1 MKISMKKQNLLWLV
15 ALAVPSVW
23 AVQPDSSGKFTDK
36 VYVDNIHLIQ
46 QSGGKTLGY
55 STKSGVKILTV
66 DGFAFKDLNRN
77 GILDNYEDWRLPYGE
92 RAKDLAHQ
100 LSIEEIAGLML
111 YSSHQ
116 SIPAA
121 SGGMGASTYNGKKFE
136 DSGAHSYD
144 LTDSQKKFLSED
156 NVRHVLVTKVESPSV
171 AARWNNNVQELTEG
185 IGHGIPANNSSDPRN
200 GTSATTEYN
209 YGAGGTI
216 SLWPGQLGLAATF
229 DPAIVKNFGD
239 IASREYR
246 ALGIA
251 TSLSPQI
258 DLATEPRWSRVN
270 GTFGEDPHLAT
281 DMARAYC
288 DGFQSS
294 SDNGGDWGMF
304 SVNAMVKHWPGGG
317 PEEGGRDA
325 HFGYGKYAVYP
336 GNNFET
342 LLKTFTEG
350 AFKLDGSTKSAS
362 AVMPY
367 YTISYNQ
374 NGGSGSNRGNSYN
387 RYLITDLLRGVY
399 HYDGVVC
406 TDWGITNDVTDP
418 GNFEGKCWGAENLSI
433 AQRHYEIIKAGVD
446 QFGGNN
452 DKGPVL
458 KAYKMGVD
466 EYGEKA
472 MRERFEQSAI
482 RLLTNIFRVGLF
494 ENPYLDPVESQKIVG
509 CPEFMKAGYEAQL
522 KSIVLLKNKS
532 NVLPIKAKKK
542 VYVPKRFYKG
552 MADWF
557 GHTTPDRWDYPVKL
571 STISKYYTV
580 VDAPDKADFAIVFI
594 ESPNS
599 GTGYSKEDRTNGGN
613 GYVPI
618 SLQYND
624 YQATTAREVSIA
636 GGDPFEKSA
645 NRSYKNKSVVTANK
659 SDMQLVQDTKN
670 AMKGKPVVV
679 SVTLMKPC
687 IVSEFEK
694 AADAIVVN
702 YETQGQAVMDIIK
715 GKFEPSGLLPMQMP
729 ASMETVEKQFEDVPR
744 DMDCYQDSEGN
755 KYDFGFGMNWKGVI
769 NDARVQKYAR

>member
-1 MKISMKKQNLLWLV
+1 MKKQSLLWLV
-15 ALAVPSVW
+15 ALIGPSVW
-23 AVQPDSSGKFTDK
+23 AVQPDLPSKFTDK
-36 VYVDNIHLIQ
+36 VLVDNIHIIIQ
-46 QSGGKTLGY
+46 DGGKTLGY
-55 STKSGVKILTV
+55 STKSGIKILTV

-77 GILDNYEDWRLPYGE
+77 EKLDKYEDWRLPYEE

-116 SIPAA
+116 SIPAVP
-121 SGGMGASTYNGKKFE
+121 GGMGASTYNGKSFE
-136 DSGAHSYD
+136 ESGAHSYD
-144 LTDSQKKFLSED
+144 LTDAQKNFLFKD
-156 NVRHVLVTKVESPSV
+156 NVRHVLVTKVESPLV

-185 IGHGIPANNSSDPRN
+185 TGHGIPVNNSSDPRN
-200 GTSATTEYN
+200 GTTATTEYN
-209 YGAGGTI
+209 LGAGGAI

-229 DPAIVKNFGD
+229 DPSIVRRFGD

-251 TSLSPQI
+251 TALSPQI

-270 GTFGEDPHLAT
+270 GTFGEDPQLAT

-342 LLKTFTEG
+342 LLKTFTDG

-374 NGGSGSNRGNSYN
+374 NGGSGSNRGNGYN
-387 RYLITDLLRGVY
+387 RYLITDLLRGIY
-399 HYDGVVC
+399 HYEGVVC
-406 TDWGITNDVTDP
+406 TDWGITSDVTDP
-418 GNFEGKCWGAENLSI
+418 ANFEGKCWGAENLSI

-458 KAYKMGVD
+458 KAYQMGVD
-466 EYGEKA
+466 EYGEKV
-472 MRERFEQSAI
+472 MRKRFEQSAV
-482 RLLTNIFRVGLF
+482 RLLTNILRVGLF
-494 ENPYLDPVESQKIVG
+494 ENPYLDPVVSQKTVG

-522 KSIVLLKNKS
+522 KSIVLLKNKA

-557 GHTTPDRWDYPVKL
+557 GHTVPDRWDYPVKL

-580 VDAPDKADFAIVFI
+580 VDSPDKADFAIVFI
-594 ESPNS
+594 ESPNG
-599 GTGYSKEDRTNGGN
+599 GTGYSKDDRANGGN

-624 YQATTAREVSIA
+624 YKATTARDVSIA
-636 GGDPFEKSA
+636 GGDPFEKSV
-645 NRSYKNKSVVTANK
+645 NRSYKDKSIVTANK
-659 SDMQLVQDTKN
+659 SDLELVLNTKE
-670 AMKGKPVVV
+670 AMKGKPVIV
-679 SVTLMKPC
+679 SITLVKPC
-687 IVSEFEK
+687 IVSELEQ
-694 AADAIVVN
+694 ASDAIVVN
-702 YETQGQAVMDIIK
+702 FETQGQAIMDIIK
-715 GKFEPSGLLPMQMP
+715 GKVEPSGLLPMQMP
-729 ASMETVEKQFEDVPR
+729 ANMETVEKQFEDVPR
-744 DMDCYQDSEGN
+744 DMDCYKDGEGHV
-755 KYDFGFGMNWKGVI
+755 YDFGFGMNWKGVI
-769 NDARVQKYAR
+769 NDTRVQKYVGK

>member
-1 MKISMKKQNLLWLV
+1 MKKQILLCLTALV
-15 ALAVPSVW
+15 WPYVW
-23 AVQPDSSGKFTDK
+23 AVQPDSPSKFKDK
-36 VYVDNIHLIQ
+36 VLVDNIRIIVQ
-46 QSGGKTLGY
+46 DGGKTLGY
-55 STKSGVKILTV
+55 STKSGIKILTV
-66 DGFAFKDLNRN
+66 DGFAFKDLNRD
-77 GILDNYEDWRLPYGE
+77 GRLDKYEDWRLPYEE

-100 LSIEEIAGLML
+100 LSIDEIAGLML

-116 SIPAA
+116 SIPAV
-121 SGGMGASTYNGKKFE
+121 SGGMGASTYNGKSFE
-136 DSGAHSYD
+136 ESGAHAYD
-144 LTDSQKKFLSED
+144 LTDAQKNFLSKD

-185 IGHGIPANNSSDPRN
+185 TGHGIPVNNSSDPRN
-200 GTSATTEYN
+200 GTTATTEYN
-209 YGAGGTI
+209 LGAGGSI

-229 DPAIVKNFGD
+229 DPSIVKNFGD

-251 TSLSPQI
+251 TALSPQI

-270 GTFGEDPHLAT
+270 GTFGEDPQLAV

-374 NGGSGSNRGNSYN
+374 NGGSGSNRGNGYN

-399 HYDGVVC
+399 HYEGVIC
-406 TDWGITNDVTDP
+406 TDWGITSDVTDP
-418 GNFEGKCWGAENLSI
+418 ANFEGKCWGAENLSI

-458 KAYKMGVD
+458 KAYQMGVD
-466 EYGEKA
+466 EYGEKV
-472 MRERFEQSAI
+472 MRERFEQSAV
-482 RLLTNIFRVGLF
+482 RLLTNILRVGLF
-494 ENPYLDPVESQKIVG
+494 ENPYLDPVVSQKIVG

-522 KSIVLLKNKS
+522 KSIVLLKNKA

-557 GHTTPDRWDYPVKL
+557 GHTVPDRWDYPVKL

-580 VDAPDKADFAIVFI
+580 VDSPDKADFAIVFI
-594 ESPNS
+594 ESPNG
-599 GTGYSKEDRTNGGN
+599 GTGYSKDDRANGGN

-624 YQATTAREVSIA
+624 YRATTARDVSIA
-636 GGDPFEKSA
+636 GGDPFEKSV
-645 NRSYKNKSVVTANK
+645 NRSYKNKSIVTTNK
-659 SDMQLVQDTKN
+659 SDLQLVLNTKE
-670 AMKGKPVVV
+670 AMKGKPVIV
-679 SVTLMKPC
+679 SITLIKPC
-687 IVSEFEK
+687 VVSEFEQ

-702 YETQGQAVMDIIK
+702 YETQGQAIMDIIK
-715 GKFEPSGLLPMQMP
+715 GKVEPSGLLPMQMP
-729 ASMETVEKQFEDVPR
+729 ANMETVEKQFEDVPR
-744 DMDCYQDSEGN
+744 DMDCYKDSEGHV
-755 KYDFGFGMNWKGVI
+755 YDFGFGMNWKGVI
-769 NDARVQKYAR
+769 EDARVQKYTGK

>member
-1 MKISMKKQNLLWLV
+1 MKKQSLLWFV
-15 ALAVPSVW
+15 ALIVPSVW
-23 AVQPDSSGKFTDK
+23 AVQPDYPSKFKDK
-36 VYVDNIHLIQ
+36 ALVDSIRLIVQ
-46 QSGGKTLGY
+46 DGGKTLGY
-55 STKSGVKILTV
+55 STKSGIKILTV

-77 GILDNYEDWRLPYGE
+77 EKLDKYEDWRLPYEE
-92 RAKDLAHQ
+92 RAKDLVHQ

-116 SIPAA
+116 SIPAV
-121 SGGMGASTYNGKKFE
+121 SGGMGASTYNGKSFE
-136 DSGAHSYD
+136 ESGAHSYD
-144 LTDSQKKFLSED
+144 LTDAQKNFLYKD
-156 NVRHVLVTKVESPSV
+156 NVRHVLVTKVESPLV

-185 IGHGIPANNSSDPRN
+185 TGHGIPVNNSSDPRN
-200 GTSATTEYN
+200 GTTATTEYN
-209 YGAGGTI
+209 LGAGGAI

-229 DPAIVKNFGD
+229 DPSIVMRFGD

-251 TSLSPQI
+251 TALSPQI

-270 GTFGEDPHLAT
+270 GTFGEDPQLAT

-342 LLKTFTEG
+342 LLKTFTDG

-374 NGGSGSNRGNSYN
+374 NGGSGSNRGNGYN
-387 RYLITDLLRGVY
+387 RYLITDLLRGIY
-399 HYDGVVC
+399 HYEGVVC
-406 TDWGITNDVTDP
+406 TDWAITIDVTDP
-418 GNFEGKCWGAENLSI
+418 ANFEGKCWGAENLSI

-458 KAYKMGVD
+458 KAYQMGVD
-466 EYGEKA
+466 EYGEKV
-472 MRERFEQSAI
+472 MRKRFEQSAV

-494 ENPYLDPVESQKIVG
+494 ENPYLDPVVSQKIVG

-522 KSIVLLKNKS
+522 KSIVLLKNKA

-557 GHTTPDRWDYPVKL
+557 GHTVPDHWDYPVKL

-580 VDAPDKADFAIVFI
+580 VDSPDKADFAIVFI
-594 ESPNS
+594 ESPN
-599 GTGYSKEDRTNGGN
+599 GGVGYSKDDRANGGN

-624 YQATTAREVSIA
+624 YKATTARDVSIA
-636 GGDPFEKSA
+636 GGDPFEKSV
-645 NRSYKNKSVVTANK
+645 NRSYKDKSIVTANK
-659 SDMQLVQDTKN
+659 SDLQLVLNTKE
-670 AMKGKPVVV
+670 AMKGKPVIV
-679 SVTLMKPC
+679 SITLIKPC
-687 IVSEFEK
+687 VVSEFEQ

-702 YETQGQAVMDIIK
+702 YETQGQAIMDIIK
-715 GKFEPSGLLPMQMP
+715 GKVEPSGLLPMQMP
-729 ASMETVEKQFEDVPR
+729 ANMETVEKQFEDVPR
-744 DMDCYQDSEGN
+744 DMDCYKDSEGHV
-755 KYDFGFGMNWKGVI
+755 YDFGFGMNWKGVI
-769 NDARVQKYAR
+769 NDARVQKYTGK